1 MDEPLETRRKRLLYR
16 SRHRGMQELDLLIG
30 RFAEQHLPDFDEDQ
44 LARFEALLEVPEP
57 MIYDWLLRR
66 AAPPAHLNHDVLQL
80 LLEFPYRRRRP

>member
-30 RFAEQHLPDFDEDQ
+30 RFAEQHLPDFGEDQ

-57 MIYDWLLRR
+57 VIYDWLLRR
-66 AAPPAHLNHDVLQL
+66 ATPPAQMNHDVLQL
-80 LLEFPYRRRRP
+80 LLKFPYPQTRP